1 MSKNDLLILADSLVN
16 FKFLTNSSLIHIYEF
31 KFSFLQ
37 IIKINV
43 VLGDFEV
50 NFQKH
55 FTELGKGIM
64 KIESL

>member
-16 FKFLTNSSLIHIYEF
+16 FKFLTNSSFIHIYEF

-50 NFQKH
+50 NFQNH